1 MNNKNKPA
9 AQQTLS
15 EEGLRRRRLIAQTS
29 GLVATFAV
37 GSAVAGATLS
47 STANAAPAVVAAAVV
62 PDTRTLNQFLKTS
75 RFLTGHQNLDLTLG
89 QRLYSAFSEK
99 DPQFI
104 TQLAAL
110 DQWIADKSPADV
122 EVLDSQLK
130 GQPLH
135 DVMMSVI
142 KGWYLGV
149 ASDSHHAQVY
159 AYQNALMYQV
169 PRDGMVIPT
178 YAHNGPDYWTAEPPP
193 VDRLL
198 TF

>member
-1 MNNKNKPA
+1 MDNKSKPA

-15 EEGLRRRRLIAQTS
+15 EEGLRRRRLIGQTG
-29 GLVATFAV
+29 GLVASFAV
-37 GSAVAGATLS
+37 GSAVAGTTLS
-47 STANAAPAVVAAAVV
+47 GTAQAAPATAA
-62 PDTRTLNQFLKTS
+62 PDSRTLNQFLKTS

-89 QRLYSAFSEK
+89 QRLYTAMSEK
-99 DPQFI
+99 SPQFA
-104 TQLAAL
+104 TQLASL
-110 DQWIADKSPADV
+110 DQWIAGKSPADV
-122 EVLDSQLK
+122 EALDIQLK

-135 DVMMSVI
+135 DFMMSVI
-142 KGWYLGV
+142 KAWYLGV
-149 ASDSHHAQVY
+149 TDDSHHAPVY

-178 YAHNGPDYWTAEPPP
+178 YAHNGPDYWTADPPP

>member
-1 MNNKNKPA
+1 MNKHNTPET
-9 AQQTLS
+9 QPPLS
-15 EEGLRRRRLIAQTS
+15 EEGLRRRKLFGQTG
-29 GLVATFAV
+29 GLVASFAI

-47 STANAAPAVVAAAVV
+47 SSASAETAPAAP
-62 PDTRTLNQFLKTS
+62 DTQTLNQFLKTS

-89 QRLYSAFSEK
+89 QRLYVAFSEK
-99 DPQFI
+99 DPAFI
-104 TQLAAL
+104 SGLASL
-110 DQWIADKSPADV
+110 NQWIAEKQPADV
-122 EVLDSQLK
+122 EALDGQLA

-135 DVMMSVI
+135 DLMMSVI

-149 ASDSHHAQVY
+149 TDDSHHAKVY
-159 AYQNALMYQV
+159 GYQNALMYQV

-198 TF
+198 NF